1 MSPAG
6 WRSFLASALLLAVG
20 LAGTVAAPAQG
31 FDTPPQPGAPRPLT
45 IAIPFEQRLPNGL
58 RVVLAERRGV
68 QLVSAQ
74 LVVLSGSEL
83 DPPRQAGLAE
93 LTAGMLAK
101 GTRRRSA
108 SALAQAAESLGG
120 ALESSAGWHQSEI
133 AITVTVPKLD
143 AALALVGEAIQQPA
157 FAPAELDRL
166 RAQALDELKVAYSRP
181 ATLATLASQRQ
192 LFGSGAYGHPSSGT
206 PASLARIDRAALLAY
221 HARHYRP
228 DNAVLVLAGDL
239 DAGSALRLARR
250 HFGAWKASSR
260 PAAVPRSAPMGTPL
274 PQTVTVIDMPA
285 SGQTAVVVA
294 APLSP
299 PTSDRATAAVMNAVL
314 GGGYSSRLNQEIR
327 IRRGLSYGATSV
339 LDMRPGGS
347 SLRAVVQTKNASA
360 AEVVRLVQAEFDRL
374 VATPVGAAELAA
386 RKASLIGEFSRGVET
401 TAGLGAAVK
410 ALIIAGRPLAEL
422 SQHIEALSSVGA
434 DAVQRYAAEHLGAAD
449 RRVVVAGDAASFIE
463 ALRAA
468 APRVSVVPAG
478 RLDLDAGMASGAP

>member
-6 WRSFLASALLLAVG
+6 WRSLLAPALIALG
-20 LAGTVAAPAQG
+20 LAGTVAASAQG
-31 FDTPPQPGAPRPLT
+31 FDTPPQPGAPRPST
-45 IAIPFEQRLPNGL
+45 IAVPFEQRLPNGL
-58 RVVLAERRGV
+58 RVVLAERPGV

-74 LVVLSGSEL
+74 LVVLSGSEV

-120 ALESSAGWHQSEI
+120 AFESGAGWHQSEI
-133 AITVTVPKLD
+133 AITVTVPELD
-143 AALALVGEAIQQPA
+143 AALALVGEAVRQPA

-166 RAQALDELKVAYSRP
+166 RAQALDELKIAYSRP

-206 PASLARIDRAALLAY
+206 PASLARIDRAALLAF

-250 HFGAWKASSR
+250 HFGAWKASR
-260 PAAVPRSAPMGTPL
+260 PAGAPRTAPMGAPL
-274 PQTVTVIDMPA
+274 PQAVTVIDMTA
-285 SGQTAVVVA
+285 SGQAAVVVA
-294 APLSP
+294 APLPP

-327 IRRGLSYGATSV
+327 IRRGLSYGAASV

-347 SLRAVVQTKNASA
+347 SLRAVVQTKNESA

-401 TAGLGAAVK
+401 TAGLGATVK
-410 ALIIAGRPLAEL
+410 ALIIAGLPLAEL
-422 SQHIEALSSVGA
+422 GQRIEALSSVGA

-449 RRVVVAGDAASFIE
+449 RRVVIAGDAASFIE

-468 APRVSVVPAG
+468 APGLSVVPAG
-478 RLDLDAGMASGAP
+478 RLDLDAGSASGAP

>member
-6 WRSFLASALLLAVG
+6 WRSLLASALLLAVG

-74 LVVLSGSEL
+74 LVVLSGSEV

-133 AITVTVPKLD
+133 AVTVTVPKLD

-157 FAPAELDRL
+157 FATAELARL

-250 HFGAWKASSR
+250 HFGAWKASR
-260 PAAVPRSAPMGTPL
+260 PAGVPRTAPKGAPL

-299 PTSDRATAAVMNAVL
+299 LTSDRATAAVMNAVL

-339 LDMRPGGS
+339 LDMRPGGN

-401 TAGLGAAVK
+401 TAGLGATVK

-449 RRVVVAGDAASFIE
+449 RRVVIAGDAASFIE

-468 APRVSVVPAG
+468 APGVSVVPAG

>member
-68 QLVSAQ
+68 QLVSAH
-74 LVVLSGSEL
+74 LVVLSGSEV

-120 ALESSAGWHQSEI
+120 ALENSAGWHQSEI

-143 AALALVGEAIQQPA
+143 AALALVGEAVQQPA

-239 DAGSALRLARR
+239 DVGSALRLARR
-250 HFGAWKASSR
+250 HFGAWKASR
-260 PAAVPRSAPMGTPL
+260 PAGIPRTAPMGAPL

-299 PTSDRATAAVMNAVL
+299 LTSDRATAAVMNAVL

-449 RRVVVAGDAASFIE
+449 RRVVIAGDAASFIE

-468 APRVSVVPAG
+468 VPGLSFVPAG
-478 RLDLDAGMASGAP
+478 RLDLDAGTASGAP

>member
-6 WRSFLASALLLAVG
+6 WRSLLASALLLAVG

-74 LVVLSGSEL
+74 LVVLSGSEV

-133 AITVTVPKLD
+133 AVTVTVPKLD
-143 AALALVGEAIQQPA
+143 AALALVGEAVQQPA

-206 PASLARIDRAALLAY
+206 PASLSRIDRAALLAY

-250 HFGAWKASSR
+250 HFGAWKASR
-260 PAAVPRSAPMGTPL
+260 PAGVQRTAPMGAPL

-299 PTSDRATAAVMNAVL
+299 LTSDRATAAVMNAVL

-339 LDMRPGGS
+339 LDMRPGGN

-401 TAGLGAAVK
+401 TAGLGATVK

-449 RRVVVAGDAASFIE
+449 RRVVIAGDAASFIE

-468 APRVSVVPAG
+468 APGVSVVPAG
-478 RLDLDAGMASGAP
+478 RLDLDAGMASGTP

>member
-6 WRSFLASALLLAVG
+6 WRSLLASALLLAVG
-20 LAGTVAAPAQG
+20 LAGFVAAPAQG

-74 LVVLSGSEL
+74 LVVLSGSEV

-133 AITVTVPKLD
+133 AVTVTVPKLD
-143 AALALVGEAIQQPA
+143 AALALVGEAVQQPA

-206 PASLARIDRAALLAY
+206 PASLSRIDRAALLAY

-250 HFGAWKASSR
+250 HFGAWKASR
-260 PAAVPRSAPMGTPL
+260 PAGVPRTAPMGAPL
-274 PQTVTVIDMPA
+274 PQTITVIDMPA

-299 PTSDRATAAVMNAVL
+299 LTSDRATAAVMNAVL

-339 LDMRPGGS
+339 LDMRPGGN

-374 VATPVGAAELAA
+374 VATPVGDAELAA

-401 TAGLGAAVK
+401 TAGLGTTVK

-434 DAVQRYAAEHLGAAD
+434 DALQRYAAEHLGAAD
-449 RRVVVAGDAASFIE
+449 RRVVIAGDAASFIE

-468 APRVSVVPAG
+468 APGVSVVPAG

>member
-1 MSPAG
+1 M
-6 WRSFLASALLLAVG
+6 
-20 LAGTVAAPAQG
+20 
-31 FDTPPQPGAPRPLT
+31 
-45 IAIPFEQRLPNGL
+45 
-58 RVVLAERRGV
+58 VLAERRGV

-74 LVVLSGSEL
+74 LVVLSGSEV

-133 AITVTVPKLD
+133 AVTVTVPKLD

-157 FAPAELDRL
+157 FATAELARL

-250 HFGAWKASSR
+250 HFGAWKASR
-260 PAAVPRSAPMGTPL
+260 PAGVPRTAPKGAPL

-299 PTSDRATAAVMNAVL
+299 LTSDRATAAVMNAVL

-339 LDMRPGGS
+339 LDMRPGGN

-401 TAGLGAAVK
+401 TAGLGATVK

-434 DAVQRYAAEHLGAAD
+434 DAIQRYAAEHLGAAD
-449 RRVVVAGDAASFIE
+449 RRVVIAGDAASFIE

-468 APRVSVVPAG
+468 APGVSVVPAG

>member
-6 WRSFLASALLLAVG
+6 WRSLLASALLLAVG

-74 LVVLSGSEL
+74 LVVLSGSEV

-133 AITVTVPKLD
+133 AVTVTVPKLD

-157 FAPAELDRL
+157 FATAELARL

-250 HFGAWKASSR
+250 HFGAWKASR
-260 PAAVPRSAPMGTPL
+260 PAGVPRTAPKGAPL

-299 PTSDRATAAVMNAVL
+299 LTSDRATAAVMNAVL

-339 LDMRPGGS
+339 LDMRPGGN

-401 TAGLGAAVK
+401 TAGLGATVK

-434 DAVQRYAAEHLGAAD
+434 DAIQRYAAEHLGAAD
-449 RRVVVAGDAASFIE
+449 RRVVIAGDAASFIE

-468 APRVSVVPAG
+468 APGVSVVPAG

>member
-6 WRSFLASALLLAVG
+6 WRSLLASALLLAVG
-20 LAGTVAAPAQG
+20 LAGSVAAPAQG

-74 LVVLSGSEL
+74 LVVLSGSEV

-133 AITVTVPKLD
+133 AVTVTVPKLD
-143 AALALVGEAIQQPA
+143 AALALVGEAVQQPA

-206 PASLARIDRAALLAY
+206 PASLSRIDRAALLAY

-250 HFGAWKASSR
+250 HFGAWKASR
-260 PAAVPRSAPMGTPL
+260 PAGVPRTAPMGAPL
-274 PQTVTVIDMPA
+274 PQTITVIDMPA

-299 PTSDRATAAVMNAVL
+299 LTSDRATAAVMNAVL

-339 LDMRPGGS
+339 LDMRPGGN

-374 VATPVGAAELAA
+374 VATPVGDAELAA

-401 TAGLGAAVK
+401 TAGLGTTVK

-434 DAVQRYAAEHLGAAD
+434 DALQRYAAEHLGAAD
-449 RRVVVAGDAASFIE
+449 RRVVIAGDAASFIE

-468 APRVSVVPAG
+468 APGVSVVPAG